1 MAQLS
6 DLTAEYNKILIIYG
20 GGSIKRNGVY
30 DQVKSA
36 LKNKTCFEFAG
47 IEPNPQLET
56 CLKAAELAKKEKVD
70 FLLAVGG
77 GSVLD
82 ATKFIAAAIQYEG
95 SDPWE
100 IMTSHGEVVK
110 SAMPFGTVLTL
121 PATGSEMNFFSVISR
136 KETEE
141 KLAFGTTIVYPKF
154 SILDPETTYTLS
166 KKQIRNGI
174 VDTFAHVMEQY
185 ATCDVDTPLQDR
197 MAEAIVKTLIE
208 KARDILEDEPDYNT
222 RATFMWCATMA
233 LNGLIACGSEQ
244 DWSTHMIGHE
254 LTAFF
259 GVDHAE
265 SLAIV
270 MPGLWKH
277 KKQQKNVKLAQ
288 LAERVFNVTEGD
300 LDQKADACIQ
310 KTVDFFHS
318 VGMPTR
324 LSDFNI
330 GGDGIKKIVERF
342 KQRGTVLGEHE
353 DVDAEQIELILNR
366 CI

>member
-1 MAQLS
+1 
-6 DLTAEYNKILIIYG
+6 
-20 GGSIKRNGVY
+20 
-30 DQVKSA
+30 
-36 LKNKTCFEFAG
+36 
-47 IEPNPQLET
+47 
-56 CLKAAELAKKEKVD
+56 
-70 FLLAVGG
+70 
-77 GSVLD
+77 
-82 ATKFIAAAIQYEG
+82 
-95 SDPWE
+95 
-100 IMTSHGEVVK
+100 
-110 SAMPFGTVLTL
+110 MPFGTVLTL

-277 KKQQKNVKLAQ
+277 KKQQKKVKLAQ

-300 LDQKADACIQ
+300 IDQKANAGIQ
-310 KTVDFFHS
+310 KSVDFFHS
-318 VGMPTR
+318 VGMPTG